1 MLPEISEPSLID
13 IHTHN
18 QIPTGILGIR
28 NIFPNQAEITSQFPS
43 HLFSMGIHPWYLHN
57 HSEQEINELL
67 KVIKASNIV
76 AIGEIGLDRTCD
88 TGFSLQDIYFKKQ
101 IEIAGMY
108 KKPVIIH
115 CVRAY
120 PEVINIKK
128 DYGLE
133 IPWIIH
139 GFNGNQ
145 QIAEQLLM
153 HHFYLSFGPSL
164 LKSKKIQD
172 VFIHIPEER
181 IFLETD
187 DSDIPIGE
195 IYLKA
200 TKLIKINLIE
210 LKKCIFANFQK
221 CFL

>member
-1 MLPEISEPSLID
+1 MPPVISEPSLID
-13 IHTHN
+13 IHTHD
-18 QIPTGILGIR
+18 QIPADILGIR
-28 NIFPNQAEITSQFPS
+28 NIFPREAEIPSQFPT
-43 HLFSMGIHPWYLHN
+43 HLFSLGIHPWYLHN
-57 HSEQEINELL
+57 QSGQEIDELL
-67 KVIKASNIV
+67 KAIKASNIV
-76 AIGEIGLDRTCD
+76 AIGEIGLDRACGTS
-88 TGFSLQDIYFKKQ
+88 FSLQETYFKKQ
-101 IEIAGMY
+101 VEIAGMY
-108 KKPVIIH
+108 NKPVIIH

-120 PEVINIKK
+120 PEIIKIKK
-128 DYGLE
+128 DYSLE

-145 QIAEQLLM
+145 QIAEQLLI

-164 LKSKKIQD
+164 LKRKKIQD

-200 TKLIKINLIE
+200 TKLRKINPVE